1 MAFIAQLQSLVI
13 RHPGPCSLS
22 VVVKHPIG
30 EAELHLPAATRI
42 ASSDALLRDLMRLLG
57 RSAMTFR

>member
-1 MAFIAQLQSLVI
+1 
-13 RHPGPCSLS
+13 

>member
-1 MAFIAQLQSLVI
+1 
-13 RHPGPCSLS
+13 
-22 VVVKHPIG
+22 VVKHPIG
-30 EAELHLPAATRI
+30 EAELHLPAATLI